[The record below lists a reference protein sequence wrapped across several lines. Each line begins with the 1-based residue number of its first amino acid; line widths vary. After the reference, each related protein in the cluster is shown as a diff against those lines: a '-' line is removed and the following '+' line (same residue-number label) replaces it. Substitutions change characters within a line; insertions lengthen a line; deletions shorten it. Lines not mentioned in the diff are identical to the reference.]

1 MAGDEDSVSEDDAVV
16 TTANGERYEALTV
29 DKSGETD
36 DET

>member
-1 MAGDEDSVSEDDAVV
+1 MAGDDEAVTEDDAVV
-16 TTANGERYEALTV
+16 KTANGERYEALTV

>member
-1 MAGDEDSVSEDDAVV
+1 MVGDEDSVSEDDAVV
-16 TTANGERYEALTV
+16 KTANGERYEALTV